1 MDIISV
7 PIVVNKE
14 WIDSRFRMVV
24 LATERAKQIMS
35 GAKPVIP
42 TKYIKAATIALHEIS
57 ECRVDYV
64 IGKEARKA
72 MQAAAAAKLL
82 KAAEGAGEGTEEDEI
97 KKEIEK
103 DLGIYVHEPG
113 ENIPGSESREE

>member
-1 MDIISV
+1 MDIVSL
-7 PIVVNKE
+7 PIVINKK

-24 LATERAKQIMS
+24 LATERAKQLMS

-42 TKYIKAATIALHEIS
+42 TKYIKAATIALLEVS
-57 ECRVDYV
+57 ECPVDYV

-72 MQAAAAAKLL
+72 MQAEEAAKLL
-82 KAAEGAGEGTEEDEI
+82 HAAEGAGEGAEEDET

-103 DLGIYVHEPG
+103 DLGIYVREPE
-113 ENIPGSESREE
+113 ENIPGSGSREE

>member
-1 MDIISV
+1 MDIVSV
-7 PIVVNKE
+7 PIVINKE
-14 WIDSRFRMVV
+14 WVDSRFRMVV
-24 LATERAKQIMS
+24 LATERAKQLMS

-42 TKYIKAATIALHEIS
+42 TKYIKSATIALQEIS

-82 KAAEGAGEGTEEDEI
+82 QAETSAGEGTEEDET

-113 ENIPGSESREE
+113 ETIPGGESREE

>member
-1 MDIISV
+1 MDIVSL
-7 PIVVNKE
+7 PIVINKE

-57 ECRVDYV
+57 ECPVDYV

>member
-1 MDIISV
+1 MDIVSL
-7 PIVVNKE
+7 PIVINKE

-82 KAAEGAGEGTEEDEI
+82 QAAGGAGEGTEEDET

-103 DLGIYVHEPG
+103 DLGIYVREPE
-113 ENIPGSESREE
+113 ENIPGSGSREE

>member
-1 MDIISV
+1 MDIVSL
-7 PIVVNKE
+7 PIVINKE

>member
-24 LATERAKQIMS
+24 LATERAKQLMS